1 MIHPIYAPLKYCNL
15 RYSMRC
21 IFKLIFFCSS
31 SKTKIS
37 SRGISKGGFRY
48 VFPLE
53 IIFIFITQKGCSR
66 TPGTLPW
73 LHPCLG
79 TELSFL
85 RQISKFLTNFPH
97 ISERTPWCMW
107 NTCTPI
113 SFFPVQNILKA
124 QTNSDTIC
132 YILQPLYDTRYD
144 ASVRTQFQSLLLELK
159 KHENL

>member
-31 SKTKIS
+31 LKTKIS

-53 IIFIFITQKGCSR
+53 VIFIFITQYGRSR

-73 LHPCLG
+73 PRPALFHSC
-79 TELSFL
+79 
-85 RQISKFLTNFPH
+85 
-97 ISERTPWCMW
+97 
-107 NTCTPI
+107 
-113 SFFPVQNILKA
+113 V
-124 QTNSDTIC
+124 D
-132 YILQPLYDTRYD
+132 
-144 ASVRTQFQSLLLELK
+144 
-159 KHENL
+159 